1 MSLYPSLYKLHIE
14 NNKIE
19 TIDVL
24 KGLKGSK
31 IEKIYLKGNSL
42 TKDNNE
48 YIKKIFEMFP
58 NVYAVDGV
66 DKGGEVVVTTDEED
80 DMMNDTDSDDE
91 EEDDDVENE
100 IEMQNENEEEEE
112 SNKIS
117 YDIEEEEPKDK
128 IKINVNKA
136 SLEEKEN
143 AALEL
148 LKKKNKL
155 FG

>member
-1 MSLYPSLYKLHIE
+1 MYKLHIE

-112 SNKIS
+112 FDDITNEKSTKIR
-117 YDIEEEEPKDK
+117 KQ
-128 IKINVNKA
+128 N
-136 SLEEKEN
+136 
-143 AALEL
+143 
-148 LKKKNKL
+148 
-155 FG
+155 

>member
-31 IEKIYLKGNSL
+31 IEKIYLKGNYL

-112 SNKIS
+112 IDDITNEKSTKIR
-117 YDIEEEEPKDK
+117 KQ
-128 IKINVNKA
+128 N
-136 SLEEKEN
+136 
-143 AALEL
+143 
-148 LKKKNKL
+148 
-155 FG
+155 

>member
-66 DKGGEVVVTTDEED
+66 DKGGEVVVTTDEE
-80 DMMNDTDSDDE
+80 

-112 SNKIS
+112 FDDITNEKSTKIR
-117 YDIEEEEPKDK
+117 KQ
-128 IKINVNKA
+128 N
-136 SLEEKEN
+136 
-143 AALEL
+143 
-148 LKKKNKL
+148 
-155 FG
+155 